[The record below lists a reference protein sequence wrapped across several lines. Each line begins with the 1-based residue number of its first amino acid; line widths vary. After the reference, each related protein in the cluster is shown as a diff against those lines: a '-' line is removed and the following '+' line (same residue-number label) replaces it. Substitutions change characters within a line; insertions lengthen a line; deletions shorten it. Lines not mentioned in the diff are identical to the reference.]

1 MLDPRQMI
9 DRVIVRSRAALTM
22 ALLSRVMRN
31 ALIVLAV
38 LVALDWIF
46 RLPVGFRLAQGIT
59 ACLALA
65 AFSAVGA
72 LRILAFKPSR
82 IDVAL
87 RIERTHPALRD
98 RLAALL
104 EFDAQPSE
112 AAVFIE
118 MTLILLTPALI
129 QQGLRRQLK
138 MKVTPSTLFLLSAAF
153 ILCEAAFFS
162 QLTGGRVP
170 EFPPV
175 PPDVTSERDIF
186 KGKDLLRTNQQ
197 HLWVLQNSRVYVG
210 KGENSDATTLHELHL
225 LLTVEWQR
233 WEKFPQFPRNY
244 KGQIYYRIV
253 YQCQGDEF
261 AHSMTVLVGSS
272 LKPGRIVLS
281 WLIGFVEIPFLL
293 DDIVVREKIERMVRK
308 ELSLCSL

>member
-1 MLDPRQMI
+1 MQNWVAGKIKINTALAFLFGIVFLLIALCVSLVCPQSDRAMTKVILRIIVALSAASIAAGIPGLFALSFLSPGKMLT
-9 DRVIVRSRAALTM
+9 VRITG
-22 ALLSRVMRN
+22 ALLIF
-31 ALIVLAV
+31 LIVC
-38 LVALDWIF
+38 
-46 RLPVGFRLAQGIT
+46 GI
-59 ACLALA
+59 
-65 AFSAVGA
+65 
-72 LRILAFKPSR
+72 
-82 IDVAL
+82 
-87 RIERTHPALRD
+87 
-98 RLAALL
+98 
-104 EFDAQPSE
+104 DAQPSE